1 MQQDLRS
8 VYERLSGLESP
19 AEPVLSV
26 YLNIGPTG
34 WSSVRPRIRD
44 LLRPVEDLVDS
55 RQLGHDASMALRKAT
70 NRLEEMSAEL
80 ERDQHPAVAM
90 FLCQSLE
97 LEERIELPRP
107 VWDNAVVGPAP
118 YLRPLQA
125 LLDEFRR
132 IIVVVLDTQRAEID
146 LFHMGESRQHTVI
159 EGEEI
164 RKANLAG
171 WHGLEELRHLH
182 HAEEARHHLLREV
195 AARVRTM
202 AADFEARLVLIGGQS
217 EITNDLLG
225 FLDPGIQEIAETFV
239 IDLHTLT
246 PSLLASKVSELER
259 DYEEREE
266 AALVDE
272 IYSLFA
278 AGEQGVVGVERTVE
292 AANQR
297 AVAQLL
303 INDGVAQAGWV
314 CTRCE
319 ALAISERACRVC
331 GGPVEPVPELF
342 EALARAVVAAG
353 GTVEHVLT
361 KTALAQDLVAA
372 RLHFVPW
379 VKPARAGEPPR

>member
-1 MQQDLRS
+1 
-8 VYERLSGLESP
+8 
-19 AEPVLSV
+19 
-26 YLNIGPTG
+26 
-34 WSSVRPRIRD
+34 
-44 LLRPVEDLVDS
+44 
-55 RQLGHDASMALRKAT
+55 
-70 NRLEEMSAEL
+70 
-80 ERDQHPAVAM
+80 
-90 FLCQSLE
+90 
-97 LEERIELPRP
+97 
-107 VWDNAVVGPAP
+107 
-118 YLRPLQA
+118 
-125 LLDEFRR
+125 
-132 IIVVVLDTQRAEID
+132 
-146 LFHMGESRQHTVI
+146 
-159 EGEEI
+159 
-164 RKANLAG
+164 
-171 WHGLEELRHLH
+171 
-182 HAEEARHHLLREV
+182 
-195 AARVRTM
+195 M